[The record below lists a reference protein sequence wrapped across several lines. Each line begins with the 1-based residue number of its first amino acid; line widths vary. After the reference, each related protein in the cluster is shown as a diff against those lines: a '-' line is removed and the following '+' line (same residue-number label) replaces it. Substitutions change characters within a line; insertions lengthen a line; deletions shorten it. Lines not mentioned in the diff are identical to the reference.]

1 MGIFGSPF
9 FVAAQSITSD
19 LSTMTLFE
27 SGTTSTDFGGG
38 QGSSDETDFYIQ
50 GSQSFSRKVSGTT
63 AVVGFGITQTG
74 PTVAGQHVYV
84 WVINQT
90 PGLVN
95 TTANGGVRVAIGSSG
110 NAYDMFYV
118 NGSEDLIG
126 GWKCYPVDWQATP
139 DASAGNPNTTYV
151 VGALLATNGTVNRNN
166 LGVDAIRYGTG
177 IDATGGGS
185 PDPDLTFSDIADFD
199 SDVTRQLG
207 VLQPTPSGVQLQGE
221 IRIGADDTT
230 TPTTFNDVDAVLT
243 KPNNNPTGVNTNTS
257 ATFSGITLQGSQT
270 TATFTGC
277 LFISLDTHD
286 TGYIDA
292 SAATN
297 AATATFDG
305 CTFLDWGTFDGRS
318 TVSLDNS
325 TFKNCGVVTT
335 NGTLVDG
342 CTFSGSSPVD
352 VGNNLGDI
360 SNSSFTS
367 SGSGHAI
374 TTSVSTGTVSFSGN
388 SFSSYSGTGANAA
401 INFTATSGSVT
412 VNVSGGAIP
421 SFQTAGVSVTFSLS
435 NSLTLTGLETNT
447 EVRVYDAGT
456 TTELAGEES
465 NTTGT
470 FTASVSV
477 SAVDIVIFNL
487 DFIAIR
493 LTNVD
498 TTSDRTI
505 PIQQQEDR
513 QYENP

>member
-1 MGIFGSPF
+1 M
-9 FVAAQSITSD
+9 AAQSITTD
-19 LSTMTLFE
+19 QTTMTTFE
-27 SGTTSTDFGGG
+27 AGTTSTDFGGG
-38 QGSSDETDFYIQ
+38 QGSGDETDFYIQ
-50 GSQSFSRKVSGTT
+50 GAQSFSRKVSGTT
-63 AVVGFGITQTG
+63 AVVGFGVTGTG

-95 TTANGGVRVAIGSSG
+95 ATTSGGVRVAIGSSG

-139 DASAGNPNTTYV
+139 DASAGNPNSTDV
-151 VGALLATNGTVNRNN
+151 VGALLSTNGTVNRNN
-166 LGVDAIRYGTG
+166 LGIDAIRYGTG
-177 IDATGGGS
+177 IDATGGGN
-185 PDPDLTFSDIADFD
+185 PDPDITFNDISGQD
-199 SDVTRQLG
+199 SLVANQWG
-207 VLQPTPSGVQLQGE
+207 ILQPTPSGVALQGE
-221 IRIGADDTT
+221 LRIGADDTST
-230 TPTTFNDVDAVLT
+230 ATTFNDTDAVLT

-257 ATFSGITLQGSQT
+257 ATFSGITLQGSLT

-277 LFISLDTHD
+277 LFISLDSHD

-292 SAATN
+292 STATN
-297 AATATFDG
+297 AATGSFDL

-318 TVSLDNS
+318 TVTLDGCA
-325 TFKNCGVVTT
+325 FKNSGVVTT
-335 NGTLVDG
+335 NGSTITDSSFIN
-342 CTFSGSSPVD
+342 CSPVD
-352 VGNNLGDI
+352 VGINLGDI
-360 SNSSFTS
+360 SNTSFTS
-367 SGSGHAI
+367 GGSGHAI
-374 TTSVSTGTVSFSGN
+374 TTSVNSGTVSFIGNTFSG
-388 SFSSYSGTGANAA
+388 YTTGANAA
-401 INFTATSGSVT
+401 INFTATTGSVT
-412 VNVSGGAIP
+412 VNVSGASIP
-421 SFQTAGVSVTFSLS
+421 TFQSAGVSVTFSLS

-447 EVRVYDAGT
+447 EIRVYDAGT
-456 TTELAGEES
+456 ITELAGEEN

-470 FTASVSV
+470 FNASISV

-487 DFIAIR
+487 NFIAIR